1 MSAVKSHR
9 SRVVKQRIKMQRSPL
24 QRLGVHRLSSFVVV
38 MGVSILLLWGYFHTT
53 TLSTNLS
60 HSIDHL
66 MVQMGFKL
74 EDVVV
79 EGRMRTNKEQILKTL
94 ALKRGMPLLSI
105 NLFEAKEKLENLSW
119 VKATRVERRLPDTLF
134 IRISEKEPVA
144 IWQNQNKTYLVD
156 YDGELVETKEASK
169 YKELLLVTGHQAPR
183 YVGKLMTLLEK
194 FPEIKARI
202 TAATHL
208 RSTRWDIRLDGKV
221 DIRLPEKDTERAL
234 RYLLVLENHH
244 HLMEREIMT
253 IDMRLPGQLI
263 LRVTPEAL
271 SKQNNTGNDA

>member
-1 MSAVKSHR
+1 MSSLKLNQNGLNKRKKA
-9 SRVVKQRIKMQRSPL
+9 QRSSL
-24 QRLGVHRLSSFVVV
+24 QKLSVRNLPFFGVV
-38 MGVSILLLWGYFHTT
+38 MGLCVLLLWGSFQNN
-53 TLSTNLS
+53 TLTSGLS
-60 HSIDHL
+60 SLFETAMAH
-66 MVQMGFKL
+66 MGFTL

-79 EGRMRTNKEQILKTL
+79 EGRMRTNKDQILTTL
-94 ALKRGMPLLSI
+94 ELKRGIPLLSI

-119 VKATRVERRLPDTLF
+119 VKAARVERRLPDTLF

-169 YKELLLVTGHQAPR
+169 YKELLLVTGHKAPQH
-183 YVGKLMTLLEK
+183 VGKLITLLEK
-194 FPEIKARI
+194 FPAIKARV

-208 RSTRWDIRLDGKV
+208 RSMRWDIRLDEKV
-221 DIRLPEKDTERAL
+221 DIRLPVKNTESAL
-234 RYLLVLENHH
+234 EYLLVLENHH

-263 LRVTPEAL
+263 LRLTPEAIQR
-271 SKQNNTGNDA
+271 KTATGKDA